1 MSRLRR
7 PFLSDRYFFI
17 TVRLLKGRGRLR
29 DADFHQLALALNRTR
44 RQHPFYLTAWVF
56 LPDHWHAIC
65 GPVYPL
71 TISQVMKSVKIS
83 STILINRRRAERDE
97 LWQARQQQ
105 QQGQHLQSAQ
115 IGLKTGVS

>member
-1 MSRLRR
+1 M
-7 PFLSDRYFFI
+7 
-17 TVRLLKGRGRLR
+17 RLLKGRDTLR
-29 DADFHQLALALNRTR
+29 DADFRLLALALDRTR
-44 RQHPFYLTAWVF
+44 RQHPFYLTAWIF
-56 LPDHWHAIC
+56 LPDHWHTIC
-65 GPVYPL
+65 APVYPL
-71 TISQVMKSVKIS
+71 TISQVVKSVKIS